1 MENRKFGAL
10 LGVVGCGE
18 YCTVKCLPWF
28 LVNVIAMMRRSSSIL
43 LSLSFLL
50 FSCIIQEARSLIPHA
65 PKYRM
70 DRRSLCM
77 HVSSSSSSSGAAAL
91 AAVVVLNSMIAAP
104 GLALPPMNCNSF
116 GCYPVDVNPGGGRA
130 VMGQEL
136 APAQKPTAPLEAAG
150 MEKPRLNAGQPPA
163 IVDDSSP
170 RALKLGRALRR
181 NKGVM
186 YGAYWCGF
194 CNRERQELGK
204 QAMSMVEYVEC
215 DPRGEGA
222 DPDRCSDAG
231 VSAFPT
237 WVQPVAGKDTTAKRE
252 GALGIEGLAKW
263 MEL

>member
-1 MENRKFGAL
+1 
-10 LGVVGCGE
+10 
-18 YCTVKCLPWF
+18 
-28 LVNVIAMMRRSSSIL
+28 
-43 LSLSFLL
+43 
-50 FSCIIQEARSLIPHA
+50 
-65 PKYRM
+65 M

-181 NKGVM
+181 NKGVI

-215 DPRGEGA
+215 DPRGEGG